1 MPIEGLALPPT
12 KHQLPYDTKTKNP
25 TWVQQ
30 NAQYNMARGQ
40 EMGHSPWETPGDPEE
55 ANNEHLGEKGELL
68 CWWG

>member
-1 MPIEGLALPPT
+1 MPIEGLALPQQKINCLTTPKPKIPT
-12 KHQLPYDTKTKNP
+12 RVK
-25 TWVQQ
+25 Q
-30 NAQYNMARGQ
+30 NAQYSKARGE